1 MSSMDEFNSRLPSSA
16 DSLDSAEETLGNKV
30 SEGAEAVREAT
41 AEAGERAGE
50 IYQRSNAV
58 VASRVDPVIGI
69 ALAALAGYFVGYMV
83 GTDRR
88 S

>member
-16 DSLDSAEETLGNKV
+16 DSLEGAKETLSNKV
-30 SEGAEAVREAT
+30 SEGTEAVREAT
-41 AEAGERAGE
+41 AEAGERVGE
-50 IYQRSNAV
+50 FYQRSNEV
-58 VASRVDPVIGI
+58 LASRVDPVVGI

-88 S
+88 H